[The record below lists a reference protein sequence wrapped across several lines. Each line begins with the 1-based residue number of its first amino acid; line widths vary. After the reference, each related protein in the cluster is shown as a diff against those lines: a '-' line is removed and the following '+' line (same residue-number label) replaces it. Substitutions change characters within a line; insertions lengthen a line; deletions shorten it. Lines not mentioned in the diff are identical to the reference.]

1 MGITIP
7 TFVVACVVLGVLW
20 DLPVRYLFLA
30 IVFAAF
36 LIYLGV

>member
-1 MGITIP
+1 MGIP

-20 DLPVRYLFLA
+20 DVPVWYILLS
-30 IVFAAF
+30 VVAF

>member
-1 MGITIP
+1 MGIP

-20 DLPVRYLFLA
+20 DMPVRYILLSA
-30 IVFAAF
+30 VFAAF